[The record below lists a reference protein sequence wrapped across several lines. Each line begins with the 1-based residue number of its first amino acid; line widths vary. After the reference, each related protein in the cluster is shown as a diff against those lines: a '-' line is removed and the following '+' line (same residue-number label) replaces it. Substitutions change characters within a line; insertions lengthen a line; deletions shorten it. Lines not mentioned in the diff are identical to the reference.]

1 MIYYDHPQGSDA
13 WLEARR
19 GVITASRF
27 KDCRARL
34 KNGEPDKKCILYAQD
49 VARERVGGKAPGAF
63 VNGAMRFGTEQE
75 PLARM
80 AYESATGAMVDEVGF
95 YTTDDRLFGVSVDG
109 LVENEG
115 IIEIKTLVSSD
126 TLFTALG
133 GDISGYIDQI
143 NGALWLLGRKWVDL
157 VLWAPDLKVIG
168 RHRTIRRI
176 HRDEE
181 EIQALEDD
189 LMRFA
194 SMVDAYESV
203 LRGTPVNS
211 TVLHNTAPNDTAP
224 VADWRAPFK

>member
-1 MIYYDHPQGSDA
+1 MIYHDHPQGSDA

-34 KNGEPDKKCILYAQD
+34 KNGDPDKKCILYAQD

-80 AYESATGAMVDEVGF
+80 AYESATGTMVDEVGF

-109 LVENEG
+109 LVNHDG

-133 GDISGYIDQI
+133 GDISAYIDQI

-157 VLWAPDLKVIG
+157 VLWAPDLKPIN
-168 RHRTIRRI
+168 RHLTIRRI
-176 HRDEE
+176 TRDEE
-181 EIQALEDD
+181 AIQALEDD
-189 LMRFA
+189 LLCFA
-194 SMVDAYESV
+194 RMVDANETI
-203 LRGTPVNS
+203 LRGTEPHS
-211 TVLHNTAPNDTAP
+211 TVQHSTKLEEA
-224 VADWRAPFK
+224 